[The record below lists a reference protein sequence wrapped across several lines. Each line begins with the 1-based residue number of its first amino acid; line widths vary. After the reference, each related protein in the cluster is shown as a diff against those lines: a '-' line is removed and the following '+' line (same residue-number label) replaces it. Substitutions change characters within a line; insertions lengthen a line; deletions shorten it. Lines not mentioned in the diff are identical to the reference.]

1 MLIFF
6 PTSVTC
12 AKHSGFGNAC
22 TYNNDAAPPV
32 PFVNG
37 GTRPP
42 GPPAMPTFSGIVCG
56 AKTGKTC
63 NSTTFHL
70 TGHFQHRSNSTNRR
84 IMRRYLFYTVTFS
97 HTDPTLPTPME
108 KPYTPMSFVAVRCTY
123 YTHPLVSSDG
133 CSTPRCTTG
142 CVSRPPGNVSTTGQ
156 TLSPCCSVRHGCTG
170 TAPKRYVWPDLHVFC
185 ILTVI

>member
-22 TYNNDAAPPV
+22 TCNSDAAPPV

-63 NSTTFHL
+63 NSYDLSFDRSLSASIQLYQQTFHATVPVL
-70 TGHFQHRSNSTNRR
+70 HGYFQSYRPNATNTHG
-84 IMRRYLFYTVTFS
+84 TVHADVFCC
-97 HTDPTLPTPME
+97 DALYPNP
-108 KPYTPMSFVAVRCTY
+108 
-123 YTHPLVSSDG
+123 HPIVSSDG

-142 CVSRPPGNVSTTGQ
+142 CDSRPPDNVSTTGQ
-156 TLSPCCSVRHGCTG
+156 TRSPCCSVRHGCTG